1 MTRTIAGRIGLIG
14 NPVAQSLSPVFQQ
27 VAFDALGI
35 PVTYEL
41 WQTSDEEIPARI
53 DAIRSGE
60 IYGANVTVPHKETFA
75 AAVDHA
81 SDVARRA
88 GAVNTVMLDENGQL
102 YGDNTD
108 AYGFIQPLNERD
120 FPFGDSHVLVLGA
133 GGASRGIVVALL
145 DAGIGA
151 ITIANRT
158 LARAETMARDLA
170 DSRLSTCTL
179 DDAAGRAADAALAVN
194 ATALGW
200 QDEAPI
206 GPEFFE
212 RLPDSA
218 IAYDLTYRQTPF
230 LKAAAKAGLETI
242 DGLPMLVHQGVR
254 SFQLWSGQW
263 PPIDLMLAAATE
275 ARDAR
280 P

>member
-1 MTRTIAGRIGLIG
+1 MTNRITGRIGLIG

-27 VAFDALGI
+27 VAFDSLGI

-41 WQTSDEEIPARI
+41 WQTTDEQVAERI
-53 DAIRSGE
+53 AAIRSGE

-75 AAVDHA
+75 DAVDRA
-81 SDVARRA
+81 SAVARRA
-88 GAVNTVMLDENGQL
+88 GAVNTVMLDEDGKL

-108 AYGFIQPLNERD
+108 AYGFIQPLEERQ
-120 FPFGDSHVLVLGA
+120 FPFSDSQALILGA
-133 GGASRGIVVALL
+133 GGAARGIVVALL

-151 ITIANRT
+151 VTIANRT
-158 LARAETMARDLA
+158 LARAETMVEDLD
-170 DSRLSTCTL
+170 DSRLSCCTL
-179 DDAAGRAADAALAVN
+179 ADAANHAGDALLAVN

-200 QDEAPI
+200 QDEAPV

-212 RLPDSA
+212 HLPQSG
-218 IAYDLTYRQTPF
+218 IAYDLTYRQTPY
-230 LKAAAKAGLETI
+230 LKAAAEAGLQTI
-242 DGLPMLVHQGVR
+242 DGLPMLIHQGVR
-254 SFQLWSGQW
+254 SFQLWTGQH
-263 PPIDLMLAAATE
+263 PPVDLMLAAAVQ